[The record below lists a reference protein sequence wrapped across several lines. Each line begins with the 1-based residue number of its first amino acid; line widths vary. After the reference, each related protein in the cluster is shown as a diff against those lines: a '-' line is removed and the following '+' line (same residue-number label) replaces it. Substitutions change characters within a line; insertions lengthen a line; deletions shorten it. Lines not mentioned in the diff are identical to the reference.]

1 MRKIIVN
8 GELVSDHWITV
19 HPSDN
24 GEIKVPEEGNILV
37 SLETWQNNRDE
48 LLAHSGKNGL
58 LLNGDAE
65 LEDFADDIDK
75 LDLIAI
81 NFPKFADGRG
91 YSLAR
96 LIRERTSYT
105 GELRAVG
112 DVLRDQLFFMHRCG
126 FNAFVIRE
134 DRDVEDALNAFKDFT
149 ITYQADVHE
158 ERPIYHRRPAQ

>member
-8 GELVSDHWITV
+8 GAIVTDHWITV
-19 HPSDN
+19 HPTAD
-24 GEIKVPEEGNILV
+24 GQIEVPAEGDILV
-37 SLETWQNNRDE
+37 SLETWQ
-48 LLAHSGKNGL
+48 AHKDALQSHQGRTGL

-65 LEDFADDIDK
+65 LEDFADD
-75 LDLIAI
+75 LEQFDLVAI

-96 LIRERTSYT
+96 LVRERAGFS

-112 DVLRDQLFFMHRCG
+112 DVLRDQLFYLHRCG

-149 ITYQADVHE
+149 VTYQADVHD
-158 ERPIYHRRPAQ
+158 ERPIYHRRPA

>member
-19 HPSDN
+19 HANEN
-24 GEIKVPEEGNILV
+24 GEITVPENGDVLV
-37 SLETWQNNRDE
+37 ALETWQANKDA
-48 LLAHSGKNGL
+48 LVAHQGKTGL

-65 LEDFADDIDK
+65 LEDFSADLDK
-75 LDLIAI
+75 FDLIAV

-96 LIRERTSYT
+96 LLRERVNYT

-112 DVLRDQLFFMHRCG
+112 DVLRDQLFYLHRCG

-149 ITYQADVHE
+149 VTYQADVHE
-158 ERPIYHRRPAQ
+158 ERPIYHRRPA

>member
-8 GELVSDHWITV
+8 GELVSDHWVTV
-19 HPSDN
+19 HPCEN
-24 GEIKVPEEGNILV
+24 GNVTVPENGDILV
-37 SLETWQNNRDE
+37 SLDTWNANKEQ
-48 LLAHSGKNGL
+48 LIAHSGKTGL

-65 LEDFADDIDK
+65 LEDFASDLENID
-75 LDLIAI
+75 LVAV

-96 LIRERTSYT
+96 LLRERANYT

-112 DVLRDQLFFMHRCG
+112 DVLRDQLFFLHRCG

-149 ITYQADVHE
+149 VTYQADVHE
-158 ERPIYHRRPAQ
+158 DRPIYHRRPV

>member
-8 GELVSDHWITV
+8 GEIVTDHWTTV
-19 HPSDN
+19 HPKDS
-24 GEIKVPEEGNILV
+24 GELEVPAKGNVLV
-37 SLETWQNNRDE
+37 SLDTWQAEKDA
-48 LLAHSGKNGL
+48 LLKHDGKIGL

-65 LEDFADDIDK
+65 LEDFADD
-75 LDLIAI
+75 LEQFDLVAI

-96 LIRERTSYT
+96 LIRERAGYH

-112 DVLRDQLFFMHRCG
+112 DVLRDQLFYLHRCG

-134 DRDVEDALNAFKDFT
+134 DRDVEDALNAFSDFT
-149 ITYQADVHE
+149 VTYQADVHE
-158 ERPIYHRRPAQ
+158 ERPIYHRRPA

>member
-8 GELVSDHWITV
+8 GSIVPDHWITV
-19 HPSDN
+19 HPNEDGSI
-24 GEIKVPEEGNILV
+24 EVPESGDILV
-37 SLETWQNNRDE
+37 SLETWQANKEALIQHAGR
-48 LLAHSGKNGL
+48 NGL
-58 LLNGDAE
+58 LINGDAE
-65 LEDFADDIDK
+65 LDDIIDDLDQ

-96 LIRERTSYT
+96 LIRERANYH

-112 DVLRDQLFFMHRCG
+112 DVLRDQLFYLHRCG

-149 ITYQADVHE
+149 VTYQADVHE
-158 ERPIYHRRPAQ
+158 ERPIYHRRPA

>member
-8 GELVSDHWITV
+8 GEIVTDHWITV
-19 HPSDN
+19 HPGDN
-24 GEIKVPEEGNILV
+24 GDIEVPEKGDVLV
-37 SLETWQNNRDE
+37 SLETWQTKKDE
-48 LLAHSGKNGL
+48 LIRHDGRIGL

-65 LEDFADDIDK
+65 LDDFVDDLDQF
-75 LDLIAI
+75 DLIAV

-96 LIRERTSYT
+96 LIRERAGYT

-112 DVLRDQLFFMHRCG
+112 DVLRDQLFYLHRCG

-134 DRDVEDALNAFKDFT
+134 DRDVEDALNAFNDFT
-149 ITYQADVHE
+149 VTYQADVHE
-158 ERPIYHRRPAQ
+158 ERPIYHRRPA